1 MNTRHAQLVLAVVRE
16 GSFTAAAKS
25 LFITQPTLSHQIR
38 QIEEQLGSPIF
49 VRSKTAIELTPA
61 GHVYV
66 QAARRILQI
75 ETQMNEA
82 LGALSGTSEGILRL
96 GLPAQRADELLP
108 QVLADFYALYPN
120 VRIEALTAQQQEL
133 ERMLLGG
140 ELHMALLSGEED
152 NPQLEYQLIASD
164 EVVLLASKKTEL
176 AQRIPSGSTIS
187 LRECAEERFV
197 LPADNLHFSR
207 AYDEL
212 LSQVSVTPNI
222 VCRTDDSQ
230 CAKRICASCSLVM
243 LCPFITLLSDTPAMQ
258 QLAHYRLRDT
268 SFTPLYM
275 AYPKDMPLTPYA
287 QTLFTMMSNRFRAMT
302 AYRA

>member
-16 GSFTAAAKS
+16 GSFTSAAKS

-140 ELHMALLSGEED
+140 ELHMALLSGDED

-212 LSQVSVTPNI
+212 LSKVGVTPNI

-258 QLAHYRLRDT
+258 QLAHYRLSDAVY
-268 SFTPLYM
+268 TPLYM
-275 AYPKDMPLTPYA
+275 AHPKDMPLTPYA
-287 QTLFTMMSNRFRAMT
+287 QALYTIMSNRFRAMT
-302 AYRA
+302 AYRL

>member
-25 LFITQPTLSHQIR
+25 MFITQPTLSHQIR
-38 QIEEQLGSPIF
+38 QVEEQLGSPIF
-49 VRSKTAIELTPA
+49 IRSKTSVELTPA
-61 GHVYV
+61 GQVYV

-75 ETQMNEA
+75 ETQMNES
-82 LGALSGTSEGILRL
+82 LGALNGTYEGVLHL
-96 GLPAQRADELLP
+96 GLPDQRADELLP

-120 VRIEALTAQQQEL
+120 VRIEAITAPHPEL

-140 ELHMALLSGEED
+140 ELNMALISGEAE
-152 NPQLEYQLIASD
+152 NTLLEYQLIASD
-164 EVVLLASKKTEL
+164 EVVLLASKKTGL

-187 LRECAEERFV
+187 LHECAGERFV
-197 LPADNLHFSR
+197 LPTGNLFFSR
-207 AYDEL
+207 AYENL
-212 LSQVSVTPNI
+212 LVQAGLAPGI

-230 CAKRICASCSLVM
+230 CAKRICAVCSLVM

-258 QLAHYRLRDT
+258 QLAHYRLSDT
-268 SFTPLYM
+268 SYSPLYM
-275 AYPKDMPLTPYA
+275 AHPKDMPLTPYA

>member
-164 EVVLLASKKTEL
+164 EVVLLASKKTAL
-176 AQRIPSGSTIS
+176 AQRIPSASTIS
-187 LRECAEERFV
+187 LR
-197 LPADNLHFSR
+197 
-207 AYDEL
+207 
-212 LSQVSVTPNI
+212 
-222 VCRTDDSQ
+222 Q
-230 CAKRICASCSLVM
+230 CADHRCRAAPPPPLRRAAFSSQRN
-243 LCPFITLLSDTPAMQ
+243 AE
-258 QLAHYRLRDT
+258 YRL
-268 SFTPLYM
+268 P
-275 AYPKDMPLTPYA
+275 
-287 QTLFTMMSNRFRAMT
+287 NG
-302 AYRA
+302 

>member
-140 ELHMALLSGEED
+140 ELHMALLSGEAD

-258 QLAHYRLRDT
+258 QLAHYRLSDT

-275 AYPKDMPLTPYA
+275 AHPKDMPLTPYA

>member
-25 LFITQPTLSHQIR
+25 MFITQPTLSHQIR
-38 QIEEQLGSPIF
+38 QVEEQLGSPIF
-49 VRSKTAIELTPA
+49 IRSKTSVELTPA
-61 GHVYV
+61 GQVYV

-75 ETQMNEA
+75 ETQMNES
-82 LGALSGTSEGILRL
+82 LGALNGTYEGVLHL
-96 GLPAQRADELLP
+96 GLPDQRADELLP
-108 QVLADFYALYPN
+108 QVLADFYALYPS
-120 VRIEALTAQQQEL
+120 VRIEAVTAPHPEL

-140 ELHMALLSGEED
+140 ELNMALISGEAE
-152 NPQLEYQLIASD
+152 NTLLEYQLIASD
-164 EVVLLASKKTEL
+164 EVVLLAGKKTDL

-187 LRECAEERFV
+187 LHECAGERFV
-197 LPADNLHFSR
+197 LPTGNLFFSR
-207 AYDEL
+207 TYENL
-212 LSQVSVTPNI
+212 LVQAGLAPGI

-230 CAKRICASCSLVM
+230 CAKRICAVCSLVM

-258 QLAHYRLRDT
+258 QLAHYRLSDT
-268 SFTPLYM
+268 SYSPLYM
-275 AYPKDMPLTPYA
+275 AHPKDMPLTPYA

>member
-49 VRSKTAIELTPA
+49 IRSKTAIELTPA

-120 VRIEALTAQQQEL
+120 VRIEALSAQQQEL

-140 ELHMALLSGEED
+140 R
-152 NPQLEYQLIASD
+152 ASH
-164 EVVLLASKKTEL
+164 
-176 AQRIPSGSTIS
+176 GS
-187 LRECAEERFV
+187 FV
-197 LPADNLHFSR
+197 R
-207 AYDEL
+207 
-212 LSQVSVTPNI
+212 
-222 VCRTDDSQ
+222 
-230 CAKRICASCSLVM
+230 
-243 LCPFITLLSDTPAMQ
+243 
-258 QLAHYRLRDT
+258 
-268 SFTPLYM
+268 
-275 AYPKDMPLTPYA
+275 
-287 QTLFTMMSNRFRAMT
+287 
-302 AYRA
+302 

>member
-108 QVLADFYALYPN
+108 QVLTDFYALYPN

-140 ELHMALLSGEED
+140 ELHMTLLSGEAD

-212 LSQVSVTPNI
+212 LSQVGVTPNI

-258 QLAHYRLRDT
+258 QLAHYRLSDT
-268 SFTPLYM
+268 SFTPLYT

>member
-82 LGALSGTSEGILRL
+82 LSALSGTSEGILRL

-258 QLAHYRLRDT
+258 QLAHYRLSDT

-275 AYPKDMPLTPYA
+275 AHPKDMPLTPYA

>member
-258 QLAHYRLRDT
+258 QLAHYRLSDT

-275 AYPKDMPLTPYA
+275 AHPKDMPLTPYA
-287 QTLFTMMSNRFRAMT
+287 QTLFTMMSSRFRAMT

>member
-82 LGALSGTSEGILRL
+82 LSALSGTSEGILRL

-108 QVLADFYALYPN
+108 QVLTDFYALYPN

-258 QLAHYRLRDT
+258 QLAHYRLSDT

-275 AYPKDMPLTPYA
+275 AHPKDMPLTPYA

>member
-140 ELHMALLSGEED
+140 ELHMVLLSGEED

-258 QLAHYRLRDT
+258 QLAHYRLSDT

-275 AYPKDMPLTPYA
+275 AHPKDMPLTPYA

>member
-25 LFITQPTLSHQIR
+25 MFITQPTLSHQIR

-49 VRSKTAIELTPA
+49 IRSKTSVELTHA
-61 GHVYV
+61 GQVYV

-75 ETQMNEA
+75 ETQMNES
-82 LGALSGTSEGILRL
+82 LGALNGTYEGVLHL
-96 GLPAQRADELLP
+96 GLPDQRADELLP
-108 QVLADFYALYPN
+108 QVLADFYALYPS
-120 VRIEALTAQQQEL
+120 VRIEAITAPHPEL

-140 ELHMALLSGEED
+140 ELNMALISGEAE
-152 NPQLEYQLIASD
+152 NTLLEYQLIASD
-164 EVVLLASKKTEL
+164 EVVLLAGKKTDL

-187 LRECAEERFV
+187 LHECAGERFV
-197 LPADNLHFSR
+197 LPTGNLFFSR
-207 AYDEL
+207 AYENL
-212 LSQVSVTPNI
+212 LTQASLAPGI

-230 CAKRICASCSLVM
+230 CAKRICAVCSLVM

-258 QLAHYRLRDT
+258 QLAHYRLSDT
-268 SFTPLYM
+268 SYSPLYM
-275 AYPKDMPLTPYA
+275 AHPKDMPLTPYA

>member
-25 LFITQPTLSHQIR
+25 MFITQPTLSHQIR
-38 QIEEQLGSPIF
+38 QVEEQLGSPIF
-49 VRSKTAIELTPA
+49 IRSKTSVELTSA
-61 GHVYV
+61 GQVYV

-75 ETQMNEA
+75 ETQMNES
-82 LGALSGTSEGILRL
+82 LGALNGTYEGVLHL
-96 GLPAQRADELLP
+96 GLPDQRADELLP
-108 QVLADFYALYPN
+108 QVLADFYALYPG
-120 VRIEALTAQQQEL
+120 VRIEAITAPHPEL

-140 ELHMALLSGEED
+140 ELNMALISGEAE
-152 NPQLEYQLIASD
+152 NTLLEYQLIASD
-164 EVVLLASKKTEL
+164 EVVLLASKKTGL

-187 LRECAEERFV
+187 LHECAGERFV
-197 LPADNLHFSR
+197 LPTGNLFFSR
-207 AYDEL
+207 TYENL
-212 LSQVSVTPNI
+212 LVQAGLAPGI

-230 CAKRICASCSLVM
+230 CAKRICAVCSLVM

-258 QLAHYRLRDT
+258 QLAHYRLSDT
-268 SFTPLYM
+268 SYSPLYM
-275 AYPKDMPLTPYA
+275 AHPKDMPLTPYA

>member
-120 VRIEALTAQQQEL
+120 VRVEALTAQQQEL

-197 LPADNLHFSR
+197 LPADNLHFSH

-212 LSQVSVTPNI
+212 LSQVGVTPNI

-258 QLAHYRLRDT
+258 QLAHYRLSDT

-275 AYPKDMPLTPYA
+275 AHPKDMPLTPYA

>member
-258 QLAHYRLRDT
+258 QLAHYRLSDT

-275 AYPKDMPLTPYA
+275 ACPKDMPLTPYA

>member
-187 LRECAEERFV
+187 LRECAKERFV

-212 LSQVSVTPNI
+212 LSQVGVTPNI

-230 CAKRICASCSLVM
+230 CAKRICAACSLVM

-258 QLAHYRLRDT
+258 QLAHYRLSDT

-275 AYPKDMPLTPYA
+275 AHPKDMPLTPYA
-287 QTLFTMMSNRFRAMT
+287 QTLFTMMSSRFRAMT

>member
-1 MNTRHAQLVLAVVRE
+1 
-16 GSFTAAAKS
+16 
-25 LFITQPTLSHQIR
+25 
-38 QIEEQLGSPIF
+38 
-49 VRSKTAIELTPA
+49 
-61 GHVYV
+61 
-66 QAARRILQI
+66 
-75 ETQMNEA
+75 MNEA

-108 QVLADFYALYPN
+108 QVLTDFYALYPN

-140 ELHMALLSGEED
+140 ELHMTLLSGEAD

-258 QLAHYRLRDT
+258 QLAHYRLSDT

-275 AYPKDMPLTPYA
+275 AHPKDMPLTPYA
-287 QTLFTMMSNRFRAMT
+287 QTLFTMMRNRFRAMT

>member
-16 GSFTAAAKS
+16 GSFTITAKS

-38 QIEEQLGSPIF
+38 QIEQLGSPIF

-66 QAARRILQI
+66 QGARRILQI

-140 ELHMALLSGEED
+140 KLSHG
-152 NPQLEYQLIASD
+152 S
-164 EVVLLASKKTEL
+164 VV
-176 AQRIPSGSTIS
+176 R
-187 LRECAEERFV
+187 
-197 LPADNLHFSR
+197 
-207 AYDEL
+207 
-212 LSQVSVTPNI
+212 
-222 VCRTDDSQ
+222 
-230 CAKRICASCSLVM
+230 
-243 LCPFITLLSDTPAMQ
+243 
-258 QLAHYRLRDT
+258 
-268 SFTPLYM
+268 
-275 AYPKDMPLTPYA
+275 
-287 QTLFTMMSNRFRAMT
+287 
-302 AYRA
+302 

>member
-258 QLAHYRLRDT
+258 QLAHYRLSDT

-275 AYPKDMPLTPYA
+275 AHPKDMPLTPYA
-287 QTLFTMMSNRFRAMT
+287 QTLYTMMSNRFRSMT

>member
-25 LFITQPTLSHQIR
+25 MFITQPTLSHQIR
-38 QIEEQLGSPIF
+38 QVEEQLGSPIF
-49 VRSKTAIELTPA
+49 IRSKTSVELTPA
-61 GHVYV
+61 GQVYV

-75 ETQMNEA
+75 ETQMNES
-82 LGALSGTSEGILRL
+82 LGALNGTYEGVLHL
-96 GLPAQRADELLP
+96 GLPDQRADELLP
-108 QVLADFYALYPN
+108 QVLADFYALYPS
-120 VRIEALTAQQQEL
+120 VRIEAITAPHPEL

-140 ELHMALLSGEED
+140 ELNMALISGEAE
-152 NPQLEYQLIASD
+152 NTLLEYQLIASD
-164 EVVLLASKKTEL
+164 EVVLLAGKKTDL

-187 LRECAEERFV
+187 LHECAGERFV
-197 LPADNLHFSR
+197 LPTGNLFFSR
-207 AYDEL
+207 TYENL
-212 LSQVSVTPNI
+212 LVQAGLAPGI

-230 CAKRICASCSLVM
+230 CAKRICAVCSLVM

-258 QLAHYRLRDT
+258 QLAHYRLSDT
-268 SFTPLYM
+268 SYSPLYM
-275 AYPKDMPLTPYA
+275 AHPKDMPLTPYA

>member
-108 QVLADFYALYPN
+108 QVLTDFYALYPN

-140 ELHMALLSGEED
+140 ELHMTLLSGEAD

-176 AQRIPSGSTIS
+176 AQRIPYGSTIS

-258 QLAHYRLRDT
+258 QLAHYRLSDT

-275 AYPKDMPLTPYA
+275 AHPKDMPLTPYA

>member
-49 VRSKTAIELTPA
+49 IRSKTAIELTSA

-120 VRIEALTAQQQEL
+120 VRIEALTARQQEL

-140 ELHMALLSGEED
+140 ELHMALLSGEAD

-197 LPADNLHFSR
+197 LPADNLLFSR

-212 LSQVSVTPNI
+212 LSQVGITPDI
-222 VCRTDDSQ
+222 ICRTDDSQ
-230 CAKRICASCSLVM
+230 CAKRICAACSLVM

-258 QLAHYRLRDT
+258 QLAHYRLSDT

-275 AYPKDMPLTPYA
+275 AHPKDMPLTPYA

>member
-140 ELHMALLSGEED
+140 ELHMALLSGEAD

-258 QLAHYRLRDT
+258 QLAHYRLSDT

-275 AYPKDMPLTPYA
+275 AHPKDMPLTPYA
-287 QTLFTMMSNRFRAMT
+287 QTLFTMMSTRFRAMT

>member
-258 QLAHYRLRDT
+258 QLAHYRLSDT

-275 AYPKDMPLTPYA
+275 AHPKDMPLTPYA

>member
-82 LGALSGTSEGILRL
+82 LGALSGTYEGILRL

-258 QLAHYRLRDT
+258 QLAHYRLSDT

-275 AYPKDMPLTPYA
+275 AHPKDMPLTPYA

>member
-1 MNTRHAQLVLAVVRE
+1 
-16 GSFTAAAKS
+16 
-25 LFITQPTLSHQIR
+25 
-38 QIEEQLGSPIF
+38 
-49 VRSKTAIELTPA
+49 
-61 GHVYV
+61 
-66 QAARRILQI
+66 
-75 ETQMNEA
+75 MNEA

-258 QLAHYRLRDT
+258 QLAHYRLSGT

>member
-258 QLAHYRLRDT
+258 QLAHYRLSDT
-268 SFTPLYM
+268 SFTALYM

>member
-197 LPADNLHFSR
+197 LPADNLHFSH

-212 LSQVSVTPNI
+212 LSQVGVTPNI

-258 QLAHYRLRDT
+258 QLAHYRLSDT

-275 AYPKDMPLTPYA
+275 AHPKDMPLTPYA

>member
-25 LFITQPTLSHQIR
+25 MFITQPTLSHQIR

-49 VRSKTAIELTPA
+49 IRSKTSVELTPA
-61 GHVYV
+61 GQVYV

-75 ETQMNEA
+75 ETQMNESLSA
-82 LGALSGTSEGILRL
+82 LNGTYEGVLHL
-96 GLPAQRADELLP
+96 GLPDQRADELLP

-120 VRIEALTAQQQEL
+120 VRIEAITAPHPEL

-140 ELHMALLSGEED
+140 ELNMALISGEAE
-152 NPQLEYQLIASD
+152 NTLLEYQLIASD
-164 EVVLLASKKTEL
+164 EVVLLASKKTGL

-187 LRECAEERFV
+187 LHECAGERFV
-197 LPADNLHFSR
+197 LPTGNLFFSR
-207 AYDEL
+207 TYENL
-212 LSQVSVTPNI
+212 LVQAGLAPGI

-230 CAKRICASCSLVM
+230 CAKRICAVCSLVM

-258 QLAHYRLRDT
+258 QLAHYRLSDT
-268 SFTPLYM
+268 SYSPLYM
-275 AYPKDMPLTPYA
+275 AHPKDMPLTPYA

>member
-25 LFITQPTLSHQIR
+25 MFITQPTLSHQIR
-38 QIEEQLGSPIF
+38 QVEEQLGSPIF
-49 VRSKTAIELTPA
+49 IRSKTSVELTPA
-61 GHVYV
+61 GQVYV

-75 ETQMNEA
+75 ETQMNES
-82 LGALSGTSEGILRL
+82 LGALNGTYEGVLHL
-96 GLPAQRADELLP
+96 GLPDQRADELLP
-108 QVLADFYALYPN
+108 QVLADFYALYPS
-120 VRIEALTAQQQEL
+120 VRIEAITAPHPEL

-140 ELHMALLSGEED
+140 ELNMALISGEAE
-152 NPQLEYQLIASD
+152 NTLLEYQLIASD
-164 EVVLLASKKTEL
+164 EVVLLASKMTGL

-187 LRECAEERFV
+187 LHECAGERFV
-197 LPADNLHFSR
+197 LPTGNLFFSR
-207 AYDEL
+207 TYENL
-212 LSQVSVTPNI
+212 LVQAGLAPGI

-230 CAKRICASCSLVM
+230 CAKRICAVCSLVM

-258 QLAHYRLRDT
+258 QLAHYRLSDT
-268 SFTPLYM
+268 SYSPLYM
-275 AYPKDMPLTPYA
+275 AHPKDMPLTPYA

>member
-140 ELHMALLSGEED
+140 ELHMVLLSGEED

-197 LPADNLHFSR
+197 LPADNLHFSH

-212 LSQVSVTPNI
+212 LSQVGVTPNI

-258 QLAHYRLRDT
+258 QLAHYRLSDT

-275 AYPKDMPLTPYA
+275 AHPKDMPLTPYA